1 LPAIFLSCILI
12 SIHDIINRYRGAIIM
27 IKSML
32 SGFVRL
38 HILHHASLESIY
50 GVEIIEEL
58 KRHGYR
64 VGPGTIY
71 PVLHQ
76 MEEDGFLI
84 AEKVNVE
91 GRIRIYYQITEKGRQ
106 VLSESKKW
114 LRELVEEVLEEDS

>member
-1 LPAIFLSCILI
+1 
-12 SIHDIINRYRGAIIM
+12 M
-27 IKSML
+27 IKNML
-32 SGFVRL
+32 SGFFRI

-58 KRHGYR
+58 RRHGYR
-64 VGPGTIY
+64 VGPGTVY

-76 MEEDGFLI
+76 MEADGFLT

-114 LRELVEEVLEEDS
+114 LRELVKEVLEEDC

>member
-1 LPAIFLSCILI
+1 
-12 SIHDIINRYRGAIIM
+12 M
-27 IKSML
+27 IKKML

-58 KRHGYR
+58 RRHGYR
-64 VGPGTIY
+64 VGPGTVY

-76 MEEDGFLI
+76 MEGEGFLI

-106 VLSESKKW
+106 ILNESKKW
-114 LRELVEEVLEEDS
+114 LRELVKEVLEEEK

>member
-1 LPAIFLSCILI
+1 
-12 SIHDIINRYRGAIIM
+12 M
-27 IKSML
+27 IKNML

-58 KRHGYR
+58 RRHGYR
-64 VGPGTIY
+64 VGPGTVY

-76 MEEDGFLI
+76 MEADGFLI

-91 GRIRIYYQITEKGRQ
+91 GRIRIYYQITEKGLQ
-106 VLSESKKW
+106 VLRESKKW
-114 LRELVEEVLEEDS
+114 LRELVKEVLEEELEHESGY

>member
-1 LPAIFLSCILI
+1 
-12 SIHDIINRYRGAIIM
+12 
-27 IKSML
+27 ML

-64 VGPGTIY
+64 VGPGTVY

-76 MEEDGFLI
+76 MEEEGFLT

-91 GRIRIYYQITEKGRQ
+91 GRIRIYYRITEKGLQ
-106 VLSESKKW
+106 ILNESKKW
-114 LRELVEEVLEEDS
+114 LRELVKEVLEEEK

>member
-1 LPAIFLSCILI
+1 
-12 SIHDIINRYRGAIIM
+12 M

-64 VGPGTIY
+64 VGPGTVY

-84 AEKVNVE
+84 AEKFNVE

-106 VLSESKKW
+106 ILSESKKW

>member
-1 LPAIFLSCILI
+1 
-12 SIHDIINRYRGAIIM
+12 M

-64 VGPGTIY
+64 VGPGTVY

-76 MEEDGFLI
+76 MEEDGFLMNTL
-84 AEKVNVE
+84 EGGEYVKVSNKK
-91 GRIRIYYQITEKGRQ
+91 T
-106 VLSESKKW
+106 SEYHSIDK
-114 LRELVEEVLEEDS
+114 SIN

>member
-1 LPAIFLSCILI
+1 
-12 SIHDIINRYRGAIIM
+12 M
-27 IKSML
+27 IKKML

-64 VGPGTIY
+64 VGPGTVY

-76 MEEDGFLI
+76 MEEEGFLI

-91 GRIRIYYQITEKGRQ
+91 GRIRIYYQITEKGLQ
-106 VLSESKKW
+106 VLKESKKW
-114 LRELVEEVLEEDS
+114 LRELVKEVLEEDNY

>member
-1 LPAIFLSCILI
+1 
-12 SIHDIINRYRGAIIM
+12 M
-27 IKSML
+27 IKKML

-64 VGPGTIY
+64 VGPGTVY

-76 MEEDGFLI
+76 MEEEGFLT

-91 GRIRIYYQITEKGRQ
+91 GRIRIYYQITEKGLQ
-106 VLSESKKW
+106 VLKESKKW
-114 LRELVEEVLEEDS
+114 LRELVKEVLEEEK

>member
-1 LPAIFLSCILI
+1 
-12 SIHDIINRYRGAIIM
+12 M

-32 SGFVRL
+32 SGFVHL

>member
-1 LPAIFLSCILI
+1 
-12 SIHDIINRYRGAIIM
+12 M
-27 IKSML
+27 IKNML

-64 VGPGTIY
+64 VGPGTVY

-76 MEEDGFLI
+76 MEEEGFLT

-91 GRIRIYYQITEKGRQ
+91 GRIRIYYRITEKGLQ
-106 VLSESKKW
+106 ILNESKKW
-114 LRELVEEVLEEDS
+114 LRELVKEVLEEEK